1 MSSLNHWDGAKSPPN
16 KYWQIQSSVSRDN
29 IAILPIIINS
39 IWILPNV
46 RWVSLMC
53 TRSCFNE
60 NILHTTSNSSNLFS
74 FMSKFQFLHKF
85 PKTPWEALDVWF
97 KSLRWSKI
105 LFDPTKH
112 CQIYEANSNGGLV
125 VVKSTGNLLWK

>member
-1 MSSLNHWDGAKSPPN
+1 
-16 KYWQIQSSVSRDN
+16 
-29 IAILPIIINS
+29 
-39 IWILPNV
+39 
-46 RWVSLMC
+46 MC

-74 FMSKFQFLHKF
+74 FMSKFQILHKF

-112 CQIYEANSNGGLV
+112 CQIYEANSYGGLV
-125 VVKSTGNLLWK
+125 VGKKYRKSVLKIAFLLLLKCGKIGCYTIEPIKKREA